1 LFFPLSFQKGKE
13 MGLHWVS
20 IVSSF
25 RMRDRLGA
33 RPRQSGSNSPPL
45 IRYGA
50 ERAIECSDDDG
61 RSKASSRKY
70 IPSMKKAASTT
81 GISNNSESSSRET
94 QRGTFGDLFSLDSE
108 YPLNTRFPL
117 VNAVSREI
125 RWFIIDIIDAFQR
138 KEVSVV
144 EGEHGEMIELYDP
157 KTSLSVV
164 QLRKDLKRLLAASR
178 PLLEAAAAGF
188 DLLMWANPVATLLL
202 VLVYMYSIWTGYFWA
217 LFFKLLLL
225 QLTLNY
231 FKAIHNVD
239 IGLYFLPR
247 KEIPIPK
254 LDMSS
259 GQLLID
265 LAKIAQW
272 AVKCAADILEKFE
285 SLFTWKRPDVTF
297 HFYLL
302 CIYWLMWSLCFSI
315 GTCFGACGMTFGIRL
330 FFTTYLF
337 NKFPRL
343 RYRLDTYGYFYRN
356 LPVKSGDIPARPQ
369 FTDSRSFP
377 SSSSHSK
384 RSDDNGNLR
393 RHRSLDPI
401 SFSPRST
408 SISDIESV
416 DSLEEEDIIDDV
428 LDHRR
433 CIMMEK
439 GSSKASVSGTL
450 HLTEH
455 ALVFRSN
462 LGEDERMIIL
472 EEIVAIRQVN
482 GVRTLSL
489 LTGSRKG
496 LEIELEEREKTSF
509 IGISRR
515 DEFFDSLRQRA
526 SPRTQFY
533 LS

>member
-1 LFFPLSFQKGKE
+1 MPSTLQ
-13 MGLHWVS
+13 
-20 IVSSF
+20 
-25 RMRDRLGA
+25 RMRDRLGV
-33 RPRQSGSNSPPL
+33 RQDSNSPPL

-61 RSKASSRKY
+61 RSKASSRKRFT
-70 IPSMKKAASTT
+70 PVKKAHSTA
-81 GISNNSESSSRET
+81 GISNQSESSSSRENE
-94 QRGTFGDLFSLDSE
+94 RDLLSIDSE
-108 YPLNTRFPL
+108 YPLKTRYPL
-117 VNAVSREI
+117 VNAVSREV
-125 RWFIIDIIDAFQR
+125 RWFILDVIDAFER

-144 EGEHGEMIELYDP
+144 EGEDGELVKLYDP

-164 QLRKDLKRLLAASR
+164 QLRKDLKRLLSASR
-178 PLLEAAAAGF
+178 PLLEAAAAGL
-188 DLLMWANPVATLLL
+188 DLLMWVNPVATLLL
-202 VLVYMYSIWTGYFWA
+202 VLVYMYSIWTGYVWA

-247 KEIPIPK
+247 KEIPMPK

-272 AVKCAADILEKFE
+272 GVKFAADVLEKFE

-302 CIYWLMWSLCFSI
+302 CVYWLMWSLCFSI

-337 NKFPRL
+337 EKFPRL

-356 LPVKSGDIPARPQ
+356 LPIKSGDIATRPHS
-369 FTDSRSFP
+369 TDSRSFP
-377 SSSSHSK
+377 SSSSTARK
-384 RSDDNGNLR
+384 SDDNGNIR

-401 SFSPRST
+401 NFSPRST
-408 SISDIESV
+408 SISDIESIE
-416 DSLEEEDIIDDV
+416 SLEEEDIIEDV

-433 CIMMEK
+433 CIMIEK
-439 GSSKASVSGTL
+439 GSSNKASISGTL
-450 HLTEH
+450 HLTPH
-455 ALVFRSN
+455 ALVFRSH

-472 EEIVAIRQVN
+472 EEIVSIRQVN
-482 GVRTLSL
+482 GVRTLSI

-496 LEIELEEREKTSF
+496 LEIELEDREKTSF

-515 DEFFDSLRQRA
+515 DEFFENIRQRS

-533 LS
+533 MST

>member
-1 LFFPLSFQKGKE
+1 FSLCPYVFSHRIRMPSPIQ
-13 MGLHWVS
+13 
-20 IVSSF
+20 
-25 RMRDRLGA
+25 RMRDRLGV
-33 RPRQSGSNSPPL
+33 RNQEGSNSPPL

-50 ERAIECSDDDG
+50 ERAIELSDDDG
-61 RSKASSRKY
+61 RSKASSRRRFT
-70 IPSMKKAASTT
+70 PVKKAAST
-81 GISNNSESSSRET
+81 SRLSSHSEHSSRET
-94 QRGTFGDLFSLDSE
+94 QRDLQSIESE
-108 YPLNTRFPL
+108 YPLKTRYPL
-117 VNAVSREI
+117 VNAVSREV
-125 RWFIIDIIDAFQR
+125 RWFILDVLDAFER

-144 EGEHGEMIELYDP
+144 EGEDGELIQLYDP
-157 KTSLSVV
+157 KQSLSVV

-178 PLLEAAAAGF
+178 PLLEAAAAGY
-188 DLLMWANPVATLLL
+188 DLLMWVNPVATLLL
-202 VLVYMYSIWTGYFWA
+202 VLVYMYSIWTGFVWA

-239 IGLYFLPR
+239 IGLNFLPR
-247 KEIPIPK
+247 KEIPMPK

-272 AVKCAADILEKFE
+272 AVKFTADVLEKFE
-285 SLFTWKRPDVTF
+285 SLFTWKRPDVSF

-337 NKFPRL
+337 DKFPRL

-356 LPVKSGDIPARPQ
+356 LPVKNGDIGTRPQ
-369 FTDSRSFP
+369 STDSRSFP
-377 SSSSHSK
+377 SNSSLAK
-384 RSDDNGNLR
+384 RSDDNGNIR

-416 DSLEEEDIIDDV
+416 DSLEEEDIVEDV

-439 GSSKASVSGTL
+439 GSTKVSISGTL
-450 HLTEH
+450 HLTPH

-462 LGEDERMIIL
+462 MGEEERMIIL
-472 EEIVAIRQVN
+472 EEIVAIRQIN

-496 LEIELEEREKTSF
+496 LEIELDEREKTSF

-515 DEFFDSLRQRA
+515 DEFFDNLRQRA
-526 SPRTQFY
+526 SPRTQFFM
-533 LS
+533 SS